1 MKKLFLVL
9 LAGALF
15 VACGNKAEEPV
26 VEEVVAEE
34 PVVEEV
40 VEEAEPVVEETAVVE
55 EETTVKQ
62 GTTAKQE
69 TTVKQEA
76 KKAAKNIARETI
88 KVGEEKAVEAINNDP
103 ASNEAKTVRRR

>member
-15 VACGNKAEEPV
+15 VACGNKAEEAEEAVVEEPVVEEVVVEEPV

-34 PVVEEV
+34 PV
-40 VEEAEPVVEETAVVE
+40 A
-55 EETTVKQ
+55 
-62 GTTAKQE
+62 E

-76 KKAAKNIARETI
+76 KKAATNVAK
-88 KVGEEKAVEAINNDP
+88 EAIKKGE
-103 ASNEAKTVRRR
+103 NEALKTLKDEPAESTPAGEVQHQKRR